1 MSASLQELTVGSATG
16 IDVSLPVAGAGA
28 RAYAFLID
36 WCIRLLLALAWF
48 AVAALT
54 YNGSLSLAPPLD
66 TDARWF
72 GAVLA
77 PSLAIYFLYHYLLE
91 LLMRG
96 RTPGK
101 RMAGVRVISRD
112 GSAPGIA
119 ALLIRNVF
127 RLIDSLPLF
136 YGVGLIAVIATSEHR
151 RIGDVAAGTVL
162 AYEAATAAAPAAPEL
177 ATPAAPYDAVAA
189 ELVAELLQRWPLLT
203 ATARRGLALQ
213 LLARTGVPLE
223 TLTGADDASLHAR
236 LERLAVTAA
245 APAT

>member
-1 MSASLQELTVGSATG
+1 VSASLQELTVGSATG

-36 WCIRLLLALAWF
+36 WCIRVLLALAWF
-48 AVAALT
+48 SVAALI
-54 YNGSLSLAPPLD
+54 YNGGVSLAPPLD
-66 TDARWF
+66 GDARWF

-77 PSLAIYFLYHYLLE
+77 PPLAIYFLYHFLLE
-91 LLMRG
+91 LLTRG

-112 GSAPGIA
+112 GSPASIG

-136 YGVGLIAVIATSEHR
+136 YGVGLIAVIATPEHR

-162 AYEAATAAAPAAPEL
+162 AYEAPVAALPVAAEFPAVCAHFDATAAEL
-177 ATPAAPYDAVAA
+177 
-189 ELVAELLQRWPLLT
+189 LAELLQRWPLLT
-203 ATARRGLALQ
+203 SAARRGLALQ
-213 LLARTGVPLE
+213 LLSRQGVPIDALS
-223 TLTGADDASLHAR
+223 GADDASLHAR
-236 LERLAVTAA
+236 LEALALA
-245 APAT
+245 APPPVT

>member
-1 MSASLQELTVGSATG
+1 VSVSLQELTVASATG

-48 AVAALT
+48 GVASLT

-77 PSLAIYFLYHYLLE
+77 PALAIYFLYHYLLE

-101 RMAGVRVISRD
+101 RMAGVRVIGRD
-112 GSAPGIA
+112 GATPSIG

-127 RLIDSLPLF
+127 RLVDSLPLF
-136 YGVGLIAVIATSEHR
+136 YGVGLIAVIATLEHR

-162 AYEAATAAAPAAPEL
+162 AYEAHTAAAPAAPEL
-177 ATPAAPYDAVAA
+177 AIASAPYDAAAA

-203 ATARRGLALQ
+203 ATARRRLALQ
-213 LLARTGVPLE
+213 LLSRQGVPVE
-223 TLTGADDASLHAR
+223 TLTGADDASLHTH
-236 LERLAVTAA
+236 LQRLAAAA
-245 APAT
+245 APRAT

>member
-1 MSASLQELTVGSATG
+1 VSASLQELTIGSATG

-112 GSAPGIA
+112 GSTPSIA

-151 RIGDVAAGTVL
+151 RIGDVAAGTLL
-162 AYEAATAAAPAAPEL
+162 AYEAPAAAAPAAPEL
-177 ATPAAPYDAVAA
+177 ATPSAPYDAVAA

-203 ATARRGLALQ
+203 ATARRRLALQ
-213 LLARTGVPLE
+213 LLSRQGVPLE
-223 TLTGADDASLHAR
+223 TLTGADDASLHTQ
-236 LERLAVTAA
+236 LERLAVA
-245 APAT
+245 APVGAT

>member
-1 MSASLQELTVGSATG
+1 VSASLQELTVGSATG

-36 WCIRLLLALAWF
+36 WCIRVLIALAWF
-48 AVAALT
+48 SVAALI
-54 YNGSLSLAPPLD
+54 YNGSVSLAPPLD
-66 TDARWF
+66 NDARWF

-77 PSLAIYFLYHYLLE
+77 PPLAIYFLYHYLLE
-91 LLMRG
+91 LLTRG

-112 GSAPGIA
+112 GGTPSVA

-136 YGVGLIAVIATSEHR
+136 YGVGLIAVIATPEHR

-162 AYEAATAAAPAAPEL
+162 AYEAPAVAAPTASEL
-177 ATPAAPYDAVAA
+177 PAASARYDALAA

-203 ATARRGLALQ
+203 SAARRRLALQ
-213 LLARTGVPLE
+213 LLSRQGVPID
-223 TLTGADDASLHAR
+223 TLTGADDASLHAH
-236 LERLAVTAA
+236 LAGLAVAA
-245 APAT
+245 AQRPT

>member
-1 MSASLQELTVGSATG
+1 VSASLQELTVGSATG

-48 AVAALT
+48 GVAALL
-54 YNGSLSLAPPLD
+54 YNGSLSLAAPLD
-66 TDARWF
+66 NDARWF

-77 PSLAIYFLYHYLLE
+77 PPLAIYFLYHYLLE
-91 LLMRG
+91 LLTRG

-112 GSAPGIA
+112 GSTPSIG

-136 YGVGLIAVIATSEHR
+136 YGIGLIAVIATPEHR

-162 AYEAATAAAPAAPEL
+162 AYEAPAAAAPAAAEL
-177 ATPAAPYDAVAA
+177 ATASAAYDAVVA
-189 ELVAELLQRWPLLT
+189 EVVTELLQRWPLLT
-203 ATARRGLALQ
+203 ATARRRLALQ
-213 LLARTGVPLE
+213 LLSRHGVPIE
-223 TLTGADDASLHAR
+223 MLTEADDASLHTR
-236 LERLAVTAA
+236 LERLALAA
-245 APAT
+245 APRAT